1 MIAIVEHKGR
11 KFKVGEFDDGKVAFD
26 ASERFIARK
35 GWSDC
40 KMNFE
45 NTEED
50 METTLKF

>member
-1 MIAIVEHKGR
+1 MIATVEHKGR
-11 KFKVGEFDDGKVAFD
+11 KFKVGEFDDGRVAFD

-35 GWSDC
+35 GWTDC

-50 METTLKF
+50 METTLKI